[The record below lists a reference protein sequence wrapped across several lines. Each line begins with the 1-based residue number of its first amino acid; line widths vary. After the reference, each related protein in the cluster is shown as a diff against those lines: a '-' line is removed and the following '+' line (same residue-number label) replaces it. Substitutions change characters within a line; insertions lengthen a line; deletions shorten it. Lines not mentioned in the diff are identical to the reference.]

1 MLAGE
6 RYLGKDGVLSLMVL
20 EYHPSQAKEVQPMCL
35 TRAIGISA
43 RIMALCIIVALLP
56 LHAGIDAAERAWQER
71 VIELER
77 QLRELRERVGELERR
92 LQPQEVTPPPS
103 PTASGNWRNRQ
114 NWQALKRGMTADQ
127 VRALLGDPEYMG
139 DNPIHT
145 YWRYGS
151 RDRGAHVL
159 FDKASMTVSSWE
171 EPR

>member
-1 MLAGE
+1 MFARLIA
-6 RYLGKDGVLSLMVL
+6 LGVI
-20 EYHPSQAKEVQPMCL
+20 A
-35 TRAIGISA
+35 
-43 RIMALCIIVALLP
+43 ALLP
-56 LHAGIDAAERAWQER
+56 LHTGLDAAERALRER

-92 LQPQEVTPPPS
+92 LQPQEVSPPPG
-103 PTASGNWRNRQ
+103 PTAAGNWRNRQ
-114 NWQALKRGMTADQ
+114 NWQALKRGMTTDQ
-127 VRALLGDPEYMG
+127 VRALLGEPEYIG

-159 FDKASMTVSSWE
+159 FDKASMKVSSWE

>member
-1 MLAGE
+1 MHVT
-6 RYLGKDGVLSLMVL
+6 K
-20 EYHPSQAKEVQPMCL
+20 
-35 TRAIGISA
+35 AIRMSA
-43 RIMALCIIVALLP
+43 RIMALSVIAALLP
-56 LHAGIDAAERAWQER
+56 LHAGLNAAERTLQER

-92 LQPQEVTPPPS
+92 LQPQEVSPPPG
-103 PTASGNWRNRQ
+103 PTAGGNWRDRR
-114 NWQALKRGMTADQ
+114 NWQTLQRGMTTDQ
-127 VRALLGDPEYMG
+127 VRALLGEPEYIG

-159 FDKASMTVSSWE
+159 FDKASMKVNSWE